1 MHQFDEE
8 RKFFP
13 GTGDFDENG
22 YGDGKFHAL
31 NVPLKVGLNDDTFRF
46 IFDKIFDEVMSV
58 Y

>member
-22 YGDGKFHAL
+22 FGDGKFHAL
-31 NVPLKVGLNDDTFRF
+31 NVPLKVGLNDDTF
-46 IFDKIFDEVMSV
+46 
-58 Y
+58 